1 MLDCRKCG
9 FMVTKD
15 MGFSVKE
22 NKCPAC
28 GSTLMANDFLSDVR
42 TIKTE
47 IAASRVLNSSDVD
60 DNTLT
65 LLSILIKNRFM
76 TDNDDAQSEV
86 EEVIESKEEEVETFD
101 DIRDKIRNEA
111 LAESQEEDVPVLSDI
126 ERKKTLARNNPF
138 KKKTGAMVNRIS
150 S

>member
-1 MLDCRKCG
+1 
-9 FMVTKD
+9 
-15 MGFSVKE
+15 
-22 NKCPAC
+22 
-28 GSTLMANDFLSDVR
+28 MANDFLSDVR

-47 IAASRVLNSSDVD
+47 IAASRILSSSNVD
-60 DNTLT
+60 DNALT
-65 LLSILIKNRFM
+65 LLGILIKNRFM
-76 TDNDDAQSEV
+76 TDNNDVQSEA

-111 LAESQEEDVPVLSDI
+111 LAESQEEEGAPVLSDI

-138 KKKTGAMVNRIS
+138 KKKTGAMVSRIS